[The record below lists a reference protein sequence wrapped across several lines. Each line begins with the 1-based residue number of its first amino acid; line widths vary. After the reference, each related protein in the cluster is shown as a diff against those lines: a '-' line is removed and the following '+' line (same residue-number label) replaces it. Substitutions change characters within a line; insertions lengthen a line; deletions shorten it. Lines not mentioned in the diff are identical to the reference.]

1 MHVLGVVFGPL
12 CSPVYI
18 ETLISGFWL
27 EGGPGQGQS
36 QSLLLYC
43 LSCAVWLLHFRFAF
57 TSLVQPGGRV
67 PCLPGCHRNELEDK
81 EPKTIHSW
89 VVLPCPPM
97 YLLGLG
103 TSNNPLCEL
112 GRPTISRV
120 FFFTPV
126 GGAIS
131 ITHVTEIH

>member
-57 TSLVQPGGRV
+57 TSHVQPGGRA
-67 PCLPGCHRNELEDK
+67 PCLPVATETNWRTK
-81 EPKTIHSW
+81 SQRPFIHGSCCLVRLCICW
-89 VVLPCPPM
+89 A
-97 YLLGLG
+97 
-103 TSNNPLCEL
+103 SAPLIIRYVNSAVRRFPVC
-112 GRPTISRV
+112 
-120 FFFTPV
+120 FFFTPA

>member
-36 QSLLLYC
+36 LPS
-43 LSCAVWLLHFRFAF
+43 AVLFIVCCVAPAFPFRFHI
-57 TSLVQPGGRV
+57 TCSTGRSR
-67 PCLPGCHRNELEDK
+67 PLSAGCHRNELEDK

-120 FFFTPV
+120 FFFTPA